1 MPSDVLE
8 YRGYTAFVNYS
19 PEDGCLHGK
28 LEGIRSTILFDDADK
43 PIRESFEEAVD
54 EYLDYCERNAVDPEK
69 PHEGPRNVSSRNGRY
84 KPS

>member
-8 YRGYTAFVNYS
+8 YRGYTTLVHHSA
-19 PEDGCLHGK
+19 EDGCLHGK

-54 EYLDYCERNAVDPEK
+54 EYLEYCERSAVDPEK
-69 PHEGPRNVSSRNGRY
+69 PYEGPRNVIS
-84 KPS
+84 